1 MRATTVSSEDRGC
14 QHETDGNRG
23 NGGQGFEWLE
33 EPKLLN
39 LNGLRPKRC
48 SRGTPSNVRLG
59 IAKLFWQRLLSP
71 K

>member
-48 SRGTPSNVRLG
+48 TRERLET
-59 IAKLFWQRLLSP
+59 
-71 K
+71 